1 MNAETLMQVKKA
13 YELQE
18 YILEEYRKI
27 AVKPMNRE
35 KVTEEEKIRFKL
47 LKELIAM
54 IPY

>member
-1 MNAETLMQVKKA
+1 MNAETLMQINKA

-18 YILEEYRKI
+18 YIIDEYRKI

-35 KVTEEEKIRFKL
+35 KITEKEQIRFEL
-47 LKELIAM
+47 LKELIEF

>member
-1 MNAETLMQVKKA
+1 MNAETLMQINKA

-18 YILEEYRKI
+18 YILDEYRKI

-35 KVTEEEKIRFKL
+35 KITEKEQIRFEL
-47 LKELIAM
+47 LKELVGM

>member
-1 MNAETLMQVKKA
+1 MNKETLMQINKA

-18 YILEEYRKI
+18 YILDEYRKI

-47 LKELIAM
+47 LKELITF
-54 IPY
+54 IQY

>member
-18 YILEEYRKI
+18 YIIEEYRKI

-47 LKELIAM
+47 LKELIEM